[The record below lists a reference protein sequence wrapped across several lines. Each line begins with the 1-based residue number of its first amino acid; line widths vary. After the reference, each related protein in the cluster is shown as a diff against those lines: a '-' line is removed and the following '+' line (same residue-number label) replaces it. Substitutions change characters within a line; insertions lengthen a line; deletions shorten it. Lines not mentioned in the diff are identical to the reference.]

1 MQPAMDDLAGNELF
15 FATLQEITS
24 LINGGRAQETIF
36 ESVLSCAL
44 QMLHAQAV
52 FLITVDSGR
61 IRKFARRVS
70 PDGQLHNLERYELP
84 NHAGISR
91 WVLLEG
97 QPVHVP
103 DVGTDPRYHPSV
115 DSLPGLRTSAVLAAP
130 LKVRDAVLGV
140 LVAVNRVQSTPFDMR
155 HLRILSLLANQTAIA
170 IENGKLYR
178 RAEQLA
184 VTDDL
189 TQVYNYRFLKMAL
202 RREVKRAAR
211 FSQRFSVLML
221 DVDNLKRYNDQNGH
235 LRGSEVLRQ
244 VAQILVREARSID
257 LVAKYGGDEFVVIL
271 PQTERDG
278 RVRPRGAREAV
289 GRNDRVPA
297 GAARR
302 HHGEP
307 RRGDLPGERIH
318 GGGAARG
325 RGHRPLRREAG
336 GEEPGGGRAGN
347 AVGSHPP
354 SPGWI
359 ERQRGGGRGF
369 VLTPPVRPARV
380 GPCPQC
386 STIPRW

>member
-1 MQPAMDDLAGNELF
+1 MQPAMDDLAGDELF

-278 RVRPRGAREAV
+278 AYVLAERVKQAVETTAFPLVPPGVITVSVGVATYPENGFTAGELLEAADIGLYAAKQAGKNQVAAAPGMPSGATRPRPDGS
-289 GRNDRVPA
+289 
-297 GAARR
+297 
-302 HHGEP
+302 
-307 RRGDLPGERIH
+307 RGN
-318 GGGAARG
+318 
-325 RGHRPLRREAG
+325 
-336 GEEPGGGRAGN
+336 EEGDGD
-347 AVGSHPP
+347 S
-354 SPGWI
+354 
-359 ERQRGGGRGF
+359 F
-369 VLTPPVRPARV
+369 
-380 GPCPQC
+380 
-386 STIPRW
+386 

>member
-1 MQPAMDDLAGNELF
+1 MQSATDDLAGNELF

-52 FLITVDSGR
+52 FLITVDGGR

-103 DVGTDPRYHPSV
+103 DVGSDPRYHPSV

-140 LVAVNRVQSTPFDMR
+140 LVAVNRVESTPFDMR
-155 HLRILSLLANQTAIA
+155 HLRVLSLLANQTAIA

-244 VAQILVREARSID
+244 VAQILVRDARSID

-271 PQTERDG
+271 PQTTREGAHVLAERVKQSVESTAFPLVPPG
-278 RVRPRGAREAV
+278 VITVSLGVATYPENGFTAGELLEAADIGCYAAKQSGKNQV
-289 GRNDRVPA
+289 AAAPTVPA
-297 GAARR
+297 GSARAQAEIPE
-302 HHGEP
+302 GPEEA
-307 RRGDLPGERIH
+307 D
-318 GGGAARG
+318 
-325 RGHRPLRREAG
+325 RE
-336 GEEPGGGRAGN
+336 
-347 AVGSHPP
+347 S
-354 SPGWI
+354 
-359 ERQRGGGRGF
+359 F
-369 VLTPPVRPARV
+369 
-380 GPCPQC
+380 
-386 STIPRW
+386 

>member
-52 FLITVDSGR
+52 FLITVDAGR

-103 DVGTDPRYHPSV
+103 DVGIDPRYHPSV
-115 DSLPGLRTSAVLAAP
+115 DSLPGLRTAAVLAAP

-140 LVAVNRVQSTPFDMR
+140 LVAVNRVSESPFDMR

-244 VAQILVREARSID
+244 VAQILVRDARSID

-278 RVRPRGAREAV
+278 AYVLAERVKQSVETTAFPLVPPGVITVSLGVATYPENGFTAGELLEAADIGLYAAKQAGKNQVAAAPGQSAGPADPRPVSSREPKEE
-289 GRNDRVPA
+289 D
-297 GAARR
+297 
-302 HHGEP
+302 
-307 RRGDLPGERIH
+307 GD
-318 GGGAARG
+318 
-325 RGHRPLRREAG
+325 
-336 GEEPGGGRAGN
+336 
-347 AVGSHPP
+347 S
-354 SPGWI
+354 
-359 ERQRGGGRGF
+359 F
-369 VLTPPVRPARV
+369 
-380 GPCPQC
+380 
-386 STIPRW
+386 

>member
-1 MQPAMDDLAGNELF
+1 VDPQTPKTLQPATDDLAGNDLF

-52 FLITVDSGR
+52 FLITVEGGR

-70 PDGQLHNLERYELP
+70 ADGQLHDVERYELP
-84 NHAGISR
+84 SHAGISR

-103 DVGTDPRYHPSV
+103 DVGADPRYHPSV

-140 LVAVNRVQSTPFDMR
+140 LVAVNRIESSPFDLR

-170 IENGKLYR
+170 IENGKLFR

-211 FSQRFSVLML
+211 FSQRFSVLMI
-221 DVDNLKRYNDQNGH
+221 DVDNLKRYNDRNGH
-235 LRGSEVLRQ
+235 LRGSEVLRM

-257 LVAKYGGDEFVVIL
+257 LVAKYGGDEFVIIL

-278 RVRPRGAREAV
+278 ARVLADRIKISVETTAFPLVPPGIITVSLGLATYPDNGLTAGELLEASDIALYAAKESGKNRVSTAGIESGAPSRRRRDPRGQ
-289 GRNDRVPA
+289 GP
-297 GAARR
+297 
-302 HHGEP
+302 
-307 RRGDLPGERIH
+307 
-318 GGGAARG
+318 
-325 RGHRPLRREAG
+325 
-336 GEEPGGGRAGN
+336 EE
-347 AVGSHPP
+347 S
-354 SPGWI
+354 
-359 ERQRGGGRGF
+359 
-369 VLTPPVRPARV
+369 L
-380 GPCPQC
+380 
-386 STIPRW
+386 

>member
-1 MQPAMDDLAGNELF
+1 MDDLAGNELF

-52 FLITVDSGR
+52 FLITVEGGR

-70 PDGQLHNLERYELP
+70 ADGQLHDVERYELP
-84 NHAGISR
+84 SHAGISR

-103 DVGTDPRYHPSV
+103 DVGADPRYHPSV
-115 DSLPGLRTSAVLAAP
+115 DSLPGLRTFAVLAAP

-140 LVAVNRVQSTPFDMR
+140 LVAVNRIQSSPFDLR

-170 IENGKLYR
+170 IENGKLFR

-211 FSQRFSVLML
+211 FSQRFSVLMI
-221 DVDNLKRYNDQNGH
+221 DVDNLKRYNDRNGH
-235 LRGSEVLRQ
+235 LRGSEVLRM

-257 LVAKYGGDEFVVIL
+257 LVAKYGGDEFVIIL
-271 PQTERDG
+271 PQTEREG
-278 RVRPRGAREAV
+278 ARVLADRIKISVETTAFPLVPPGIITVSLGLATYPDNGLTAGELLEASDIALYAAKESGKNRVSTAGIEAGASSRRRRDPRGQ
-289 GRNDRVPA
+289 GP
-297 GAARR
+297 
-302 HHGEP
+302 
-307 RRGDLPGERIH
+307 
-318 GGGAARG
+318 
-325 RGHRPLRREAG
+325 
-336 GEEPGGGRAGN
+336 EE
-347 AVGSHPP
+347 S
-354 SPGWI
+354 
-359 ERQRGGGRGF
+359 
-369 VLTPPVRPARV
+369 L
-380 GPCPQC
+380 
-386 STIPRW
+386 

>member
-1 MQPAMDDLAGNELF
+1 MDDLAGNELF

-52 FLITVDSGR
+52 FLITVDGGR

-84 NHAGISR
+84 NHAWISR

-103 DVGTDPRYHPSV
+103 DVGTDHRYHPSV

-140 LVAVNRVQSTPFDMR
+140 LVAVNRVQENMPFDLR

-170 IENGKLYR
+170 IENGKLFR

-211 FSQRFSVLML
+211 FSQRFSVLMI
-221 DVDNLKRYNDQNGH
+221 DVDNLKSYNDHHGH

-244 VAQILVREARSID
+244 VAQ
-257 LVAKYGGDEFVVIL
+257 
-271 PQTERDG
+271 
-278 RVRPRGAREAV
+278 
-289 GRNDRVPA
+289 
-297 GAARR
+297 
-302 HHGEP
+302 
-307 RRGDLPGERIH
+307 
-318 GGGAARG
+318 
-325 RGHRPLRREAG
+325 
-336 GEEPGGGRAGN
+336 
-347 AVGSHPP
+347 
-354 SPGWI
+354 
-359 ERQRGGGRGF
+359 
-369 VLTPPVRPARV
+369 
-380 GPCPQC
+380 
-386 STIPRW
+386 